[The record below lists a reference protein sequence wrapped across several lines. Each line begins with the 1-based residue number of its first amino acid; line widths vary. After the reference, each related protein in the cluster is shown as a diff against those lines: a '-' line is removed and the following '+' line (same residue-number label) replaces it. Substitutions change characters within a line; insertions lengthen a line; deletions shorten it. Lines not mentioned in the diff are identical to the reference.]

1 MNKCSAIGA
10 FVALLACAG
19 VAFSVVELRKV
30 TGSLSAMEERLAKLE
45 GAPASGPGAASNS
58 GTSST
63 GSSSMSDVAQEI
75 KKLKAEMAEVKSEQ
89 ATIVAAAKSN
99 PDPKNTG
106 GTATTPVNAD
116 LKAAV
121 EAVLAAKEQEKKDAD
136 AKRTNEWMAR
146 ATQGMV
152 DNLVKEL
159 GLTEAQKTQVADIIN
174 KQSVAFR
181 EALSNR
187 KEGED
192 PREKMVALK
201 AETDTQIKAV
211 LTPEQGVK
219 YDEIAKSPMAMFGG
233 GFGGGG
239 RRSGRGGGEGN

>member
-1 MNKCSAIGA
+1 MNKCSAISA

-19 VAFSVVELRKV
+19 VGFCVSELRKV
-30 TGSLSAMEERLAKLE
+30 SGSLSDMEERLTKLQSA
-45 GAPASGPGAASNS
+45 APVAASNAS
-58 GTSST
+58 SAASVTSANLAEVT
-63 GSSSMSDVAQEI
+63 QEI
-75 KKLKAEMAEVKSEQ
+75 KKLKAEMSAVKTEQ
-89 ATIVAAAKSN
+89 EIIVAASKTTPASH
-99 PDPKNTG
+99 NTD
-106 GTATTPVNAD
+106 GTAAATPINAD
-116 LKAAV
+116 LRAAV

-136 AKRTNEWMAR
+136 AKRTSEWMGR

-159 GLTEAQKTQVADIIN
+159 GLTEQQKTQVTDIVN

-181 EALSNR
+181 DALTNR

-192 PREKMVALK
+192 PREKMAALK
-201 AETDTQIKAV
+201 TETDSQIKAV

-239 RRSGRGGGEGN
+239 RRSGRGGGDGN

>member
-1 MNKCSAIGA
+1 MNKCSAISA

-19 VAFSVVELRKV
+19 VGFCVNELRKV
-30 TGSLSAMEERLAKLE
+30 SGSLSEMEERLVKLQN
-45 GAPASGPGAASNS
+45 APPPAASS
-58 GTSST
+58 AGSASS
-63 GSSSMSDVAQEI
+63 GSSASMAEVTQEI
-75 KKLKAEMAEVKSEQ
+75 KNLKAEMAAVKTEQ
-89 ATIVAAAKSN
+89 ETIVAASKGTPPTPRTDGS
-99 PDPKNTG
+99 
-106 GTATTPVNAD
+106 TATTPINAD
-116 LKAAV
+116 LRAAV

-136 AKRTNEWMAR
+136 AKRTSEWMGR

-159 GLTEAQKTQVADIIN
+159 GLTEQQKAQVTDIVN

-181 EALSNR
+181 EALTSR

-201 AETDTQIKAV
+201 SETDTQIKAV

-219 YDEIAKSPMAMFGG
+219 YDEIAKTPMGMFGG

-239 RRSGRGGGEGN
+239 RRSGRGGSEGN